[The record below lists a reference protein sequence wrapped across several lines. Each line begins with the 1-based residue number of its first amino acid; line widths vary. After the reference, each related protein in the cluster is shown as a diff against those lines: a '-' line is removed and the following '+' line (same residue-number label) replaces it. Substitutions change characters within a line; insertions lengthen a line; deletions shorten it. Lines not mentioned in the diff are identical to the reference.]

1 MAGVGWLL
9 CVLPLLL
16 PASNGRSTD
25 KSSQEH
31 RLHQPRDDLF
41 SIFLPGLD
49 GAAPQSYRAHSKPQY
64 HQQKFTTV
72 QQIFLKVEKLI
83 ENLRLILGEVV

>member
-1 MAGVGWLL
+1 MGGQLKSHL
-9 CVLPLLL
+9 
-16 PASNGRSTD
+16 RSTGSI
-25 KSSQEH
+25 KQK
-31 RLHQPRDDLF
+31 DDLF